1 MLKGAGLVAIAVV
14 SGLIWFLIRHQD
26 APAKVADT
34 PPQNTGAYTFT
45 KVLGPVKSDD
55 CAAKSSS
62 DTKRFFQENPC
73 QSLSRALYTTET
85 GGKKVLVSVVLVG
98 MPDSAKAKQLKTLTE
113 QDGTGNVTDLVMD
126 GTYKASGAPR
136 VGGKT
141 AAYAGQVSGANVTI
155 VLAEFYGKH
164 TDDDLLQRVAQDAV
178 RLSAD
183 LK

>member
-1 MLKGAGLVAIAVV
+1 
-14 SGLIWFLIRHQD
+14 
-26 APAKVADT
+26 
-34 PPQNTGAYTFT
+34 
-45 KVLGPVKSDD
+45 
-55 CAAKSSS
+55 
-62 DTKRFFQENPC
+62 
-73 QSLSRALYTTET
+73 
-85 GGKKVLVSVVLVG
+85 
-98 MPDSAKAKQLKTLTE
+98 
-113 QDGTGNVTDLVMD
+113 MD